1 MKAKF
6 LIPLVVFIILVGF
19 LAVGLQLKPSE
30 VPSPLIGK
38 PAPAF
43 TLPTL
48 ADPKKTFSPSDFKGK
63 VWLFNVWASWCV
75 ACKEE
80 HPVLMHLAKQNR
92 VAIVGLDYKDQRD
105 AALTFLQRG
114 GDPYL
119 LSVVDQIQTHWPRN
133 TKSSRRK
140 NSAAGGRIEQAMRQ
154 HGLPL
159 ILAFLCSVG
168 FAQTN
173 PKEAAP
179 LAQDPIVEKRLNE
192 ISEEMRCLVCQ
203 NESLAGSR
211 SELALDLRR
220 EIRTLIKEGKSNQE
234 IRDFMVS
241 RYGDFVLYRPPVKST
256 TLLLWIGPFVL
267 MVGGFFALMV
277 ALKRRRK
284 NRPTTTLSVADIQ
297 KAETLL
303 RGEKQ

>member
-1 MKAKF
+1 
-6 LIPLVVFIILVGF
+6 
-19 LAVGLQLKPSE
+19 
-30 VPSPLIGK
+30 
-38 PAPAF
+38 
-43 TLPTL
+43 
-48 ADPKKTFSPSDFKGK
+48 
-63 VWLFNVWASWCV
+63 
-75 ACKEE
+75 
-80 HPVLMHLAKQNR
+80 
-92 VAIVGLDYKDQRD
+92 
-105 AALTFLQRG
+105 
-114 GDPYL
+114 
-119 LSVVDQIQTHWPRN
+119 
-133 TKSSRRK
+133 
-140 NSAAGGRIEQAMRQ
+140 
-154 HGLPL
+154 
-159 ILAFLCSVG
+159 VG

-179 LAQDPIVEKRLNE
+179 LAQDTIVEKRLNE

-284 NRPTTTLSVADIQ
+284 NRPTITLSVADIQ